1 MIRRPPR
8 STRTYTLF
16 PYTTLFR
23 SQDGAAYSPS
33 VENNWPF
40 SFDNGGYI
48 SVTSQLKP
56 DKISYFFA
64 VINRIATDL
73 ATKPVSADELQRT
86 LAPTQQLLARAST
99 GNAFWMAQMEGASYD
114 KRRIEIMRS
123 MPRDIDRKSTRLN
136 SSPNA
141 HLVCTLM
148 RE

>member
-1 MIRRPPR
+1 MAWPTAGGFAGARESRQLEILTQIFNDR
-8 STRTYTLF
+8 LF
-16 PYTTLFR
+16 EGLR

-73 ATKPVSADELQRT
+73 ATKPVKIG
-86 LAPTQQLLARAST
+86 RASCR
-99 GNAFWMAQMEGASYD
+99 E
-114 KRRIEIMRS
+114 R
-123 MPRDIDRKSTRLN
+123 
-136 SSPNA
+136 
-141 HLVCTLM
+141 VCQYVYISVVTV
-148 RE
+148 